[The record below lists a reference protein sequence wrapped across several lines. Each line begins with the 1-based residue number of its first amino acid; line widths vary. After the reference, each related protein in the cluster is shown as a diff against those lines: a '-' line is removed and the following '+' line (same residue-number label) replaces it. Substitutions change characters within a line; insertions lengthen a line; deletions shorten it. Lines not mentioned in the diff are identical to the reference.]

1 MTLITRHSPNNC
13 VPVSLTKL
21 MSTICLHNQR
31 RICPVTMT
39 SLVRRHESAIFPDV
53 FSPIYQKNLI
63 RSWPCLVPQ
72 VLVQDCLK
80 PKSHPLFQ
88 PQMIR
93 ELFRLGVSCFLEK
106 TDWNKKKKR
115 IIPRS
120 PSPLTK
126 GASSLNLKDLPTSIC
141 ELRKAILDVM
151 VDQGLLLHSEAM
163 EIYDNPKDEMHRRS
177 SRTHLLYNF
186 LWLPEHLRM
195 GTCFVDFINFYCDD
209 AEYLDELLQSKLRPS
224 HQTDKIDPPP
234 KEKLSSSVKAM
245 DVIEGK
251 YYSFCL
257 GRVVHE
263 DEISHCA
270 RCRACFD
277 HRYWHC
283 DHCDRCSLGMSIG
296 VCEHCGYRDV
306 NESSGDSD
314 EMSVC
319 SVSELQ

>member
-1 MTLITRHSPNNC
+1 MKKGGGIRYN
-13 VPVSLTKL
+13 
-21 MSTICLHNQR
+21 
-31 RICPVTMT
+31 
-39 SLVRRHESAIFPDV
+39 
-53 FSPIYQKNLI
+53 KNEVMD
-63 RSWPCLVPQ
+63 R
-72 VLVQDCLK
+72 VLEAFRNWK
-80 PKSHPLFQ
+80 PKFKL
-88 PQMIR
+88 
-93 ELFRLGVSCFLEK
+93 K
-106 TDWNKKKKR
+106 TPKAFFFASPSLRKRRNKNSSNKKTPSRGSLSEGNEEEDEDPAGPIDNSPKSKSSDQ
-115 IIPRS
+115 RS
-120 PSPLTK
+120 YYCYTTTEDEDRNSSST

-234 KEKLSSSVKAM
+234 KEKLSSSVKDLV